1 MKKFSMRIAKKYLLA
16 LGISVTA
23 IQGAQAIV
31 VYDPTAVSNLVKQL
45 SQMKQQYEV
54 LKKQYSAVTGNSG
67 IGTTGVKGIN
77 DIVSGSWQDIVANQK
92 AGAFGSAQKAYDKV
106 LTTIGSQGMNE
117 LMSNDQ
123 YKRNFDTVKAS
134 FAFSDVAYSALNEHL
149 ANLKT
154 LQSKVGSTQSLKDS
168 QDLANAISIEQS
180 YISSITGKLSAVQ
193 TNLASNSASRNV
205 TSTQSYKSWFE

>member
-154 LQSKVGSTQSLKDS
+154 LQSKVGSTQ
-168 QDLANAISIEQS
+168 
-180 YISSITGKLSAVQ
+180 
-193 TNLASNSASRNV
+193 AS
-205 TSTQSYKSWFE
+205 KIPKI